1 MLVGY
6 ARVSTEDQR
15 LDLQLDALKGAGCE
29 KVFSDQVSGAAATK
43 AGLDDALAYV
53 RSGDTLIVWK
63 LDRLGRTVKGLVE
76 LVDELK
82 ERGVQFKSVTDGIDT
97 STSAGKFFFHVMA
110 AMAEM
115 ERDLIRERTNAG
127 LAAAR
132 ARGRLGGRKPKMN
145 ASKLDA
151 AKKLLLAGTPVS
163 EVAKTLGVG
172 RATLYRN
179 LNADKA
185 ERVGVP
191 KLSANQERLYR
202 GIEKGEAFSAE
213 NLAQGFG
220 GAGVTE
226 DFLPT
231 RAGQHQPSREPL

>member
-6 ARVSTEDQR
+6 ARVSTEEQK

-43 AGLDDALAYV
+43 AGLDEALAYV
-53 RSGDTLIVWK
+53 RSGDVLVVWK

-76 LVDELK
+76 LVDGLK

-191 KLSANQERLYR
+191 KLSADQERLYR

-220 GAGVTE
+220 GARVTE
-226 DFLPT
+226 DFLQT
-231 RAGQHQPSREPL
+231 RASQHQPSREPL

>member
-191 KLSANQERLYR
+191 KLSADQERLYR

-231 RAGQHQPSREPL
+231 RASQHQPSREPL

>member
-6 ARVSTEDQR
+6 ARVSTEDQK

-43 AGLDDALAYV
+43 AGLGEALAYV
-53 RSGDTLIVWK
+53 RSGDILVVWK

-76 LVDELK
+76 LVDGLK
-82 ERGVQFKSVTDGIDT
+82 ERSVQFKSVTDGIDT

-145 ASKLDA
+145 AAKLDA
-151 AKKLLLAGTPVS
+151 AKKLLRAGTPVA

-179 LNADKA
+179 LNADKQS
-185 ERVGVP
+185 ERVELP
-191 KLSANQERLYR
+191 Q
-202 GIEKGEAFSAE
+202 
-213 NLAQGFG
+213 
-220 GAGVTE
+220 VTE

-231 RAGQHQPSREPL
+231 RESQHQPSREPL